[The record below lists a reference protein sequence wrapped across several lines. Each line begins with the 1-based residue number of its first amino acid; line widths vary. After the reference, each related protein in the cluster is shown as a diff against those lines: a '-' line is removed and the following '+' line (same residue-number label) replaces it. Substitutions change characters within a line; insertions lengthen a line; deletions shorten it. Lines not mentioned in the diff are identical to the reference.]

1 MSTKISSGSNSTS
14 KFKPDSRAIN
24 KGDLIASRDIGIQ
37 VSHGRSLQLGS
48 GDFESCNSTIVKE
61 TRKTIDMIK
70 NYIGSGSASLR
81 YHQKSKSVKAKNMSI
96 IKGQQNLD
104 FLNGDLTTMSGGPNE
119 STI

>member
-1 MSTKISSGSNSTS
+1 
-14 KFKPDSRAIN
+14 
-24 KGDLIASRDIGIQ
+24 
-37 VSHGRSLQLGS
+37 
-48 GDFESCNSTIVKE
+48 
-61 TRKTIDMIK
+61 MIK

-81 YHQKSKSVKAKNMSI
+81 YHQKSKSVKAKNRSI